1 MHDLQDA
8 VDVADKVRNAVA
20 APIAAGGH
28 ALHVTVSAGVTL
40 AEPSDA
46 PDQAID
52 RADQLLYRAKAA
64 GGNQVLA
71 G

>member
-1 MHDLQDA
+1 MTTTSVARLGGDEFVVVLIRVHDLRDA

-40 AEPSDA
+40 AEPPMPPTS
-46 PDQAID
+46 
-52 RADQLLYRAKAA
+52 
-64 GGNQVLA
+64 
-71 G
+71 